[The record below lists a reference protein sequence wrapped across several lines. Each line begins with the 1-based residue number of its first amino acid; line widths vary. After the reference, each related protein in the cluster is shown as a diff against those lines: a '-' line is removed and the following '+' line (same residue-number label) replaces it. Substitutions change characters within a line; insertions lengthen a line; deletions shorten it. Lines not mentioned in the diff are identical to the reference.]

1 MSAKINSLL
10 IKKRKVFLI
19 YDDSMDASMTR
30 VQEETNKLVDWIKG
44 IYGEKCIIKRYMRDY
59 RPGSNIF
66 MERSRLC
73 NFSDMICVIMT
84 KESIDSKML
93 SIVKDTSFIES
104 IEKNKR
110 LSTIGIGI
118 NQQDIP
124 SHFKTK
130 RNKLYPNFE
139 SVQQDEF
146 LDGIFTNGLLA
157 FFSFFLLNI
166 TNKMGIIKM

>member
-1 MSAKINSLL
+1 MSAKIDGLSM
-10 IKKRKVFLI
+10 KKKEVFLI
-19 YDDSMDASMTR
+19 YDDSMDASMTQ
-30 VQEETNKLVDWIKG
+30 VQKETNKLVNWIKG
-44 IYGEKCIIKRYMRDY
+44 TYSEKCIIMRYMRDY

-66 MERSRLC
+66 KERSRLC
-73 NFSDMICVIMT
+73 NSSDMICVIMT

-104 IEKNKR
+104 VEKNKR
-110 LSTIGIGI
+110 LTTIGIGI
-118 NQQDIP
+118 DQKDIP

-157 FFSFFLLNI
+157 LFSFSFFFY
-166 TNKMGIIKM
+166 